1 MVKVY
6 LERLSLY
13 SAEEIRLSFDEISE
27 HFISID
33 GSSLSNRE
41 ESLLGKILL
50 DKHLRDLSVENYTV
64 KYHKNKKPRL
74 ICDKDLYF
82 NISHS
87 GDYVVL
93 ALSDSEVGCDVQ
105 EIKLYNQKLIKRCY
119 CDNEI
124 SLIENSENKQELFI
138 SLWALKE
145 SILKFKGDGVTGG
158 LSTYDF
164 SPFAMMS
171 SFTAFDCNFA
181 LKRLE
186 NGYLALCYKGGEII
200 FIT

>member
-13 SAEEIRLSFDEISE
+13 SADELRLAFNKISE
-27 HFISID
+27 HFVSD
-33 GSSLSNRE
+33 NGSLLSKRE
-41 ESLLGKILL
+41 ESLLGKIML
-50 DKHLRDLSVENYTV
+50 DKILCDLSVEDYTV

-74 ICDKDLYF
+74 ICDKNLCF

-87 GDYVVL
+87 GDYVAL

-105 EIKLYNQKLIKRCY
+105 EIKPYNQKLINRCY

-124 SLIENSENKQELFI
+124 KLIEDSENKQEPFI
-138 SLWALKE
+138 YLWTLKE
-145 SILKFKGDGVTGG
+145 SILKFKGDGVSGG

-164 SPFAMMS
+164 SPFAGMS
-171 SFTAFDCNFA
+171 SFTAFECNFA
-181 LKRLE
+181 LKRLDK
-186 NGYLALCYKGGEII
+186 GYLALCYKGDEIT
-200 FIT
+200 FMT